1 MATVDDESIHYRIIA
16 NVSELHACVKLQKQ
30 VWGPDTIT
38 SMQQM
43 RAAILHGGSVIGAF
57 CGEALVG
64 FCYSFIGYDG
74 REPYV
79 GSHMMAIQP
88 EYRDRGI
95 GMRLKLEQRLW
106 AMEAGYGKIVWTF
119 DPFESRN
126 GYLNIVKLGGTVSA
140 YIPEFYG
147 TDDAG
152 FPTDRFVV
160 TWDLSS
166 ERVFRAIG
174 GQQERGDETS
184 GYPRLLTV
192 EGAGGQLSDVGVVQA
207 ARRDLIGTTSRVRL
221 PIPRFASKLRQA
233 RPDIYQ
239 IWQRGV
245 RDLAMAAFAHGYQI
259 VSCHPSEPETLDYI
273 LEMKR

>member
-1 MATVDDESIHYRIIA
+1 MDDGSIHYRLIT

-64 FCYSFIGYDG
+64 FCYGFVGYDG

-79 GSHMMAIQP
+79 GSHMMAIGP

-147 TDDAG
+147 TDGAG

-166 ERVFRAIG
+166 ERVVRAIG
-174 GQQERGDETS
+174 GQQERTEDVPDC
-184 GYPRLLTV
+184 PRLLTV
-192 EGAGGQLSDVGVVQA
+192 AMADGALAGVGDA
-207 ARRDLIGTTSRVRL
+207 GETHRIGTAERVRL
-221 PIPRFASKLRQA
+221 PIPRSASKLKQA
-233 RPDIYQ
+233 RPEVYRN
-239 IWQRGV
+239 WQRGL
-245 RDLAMAAFAHGYQI
+245 RELATAAFARGYQ
-259 VSCHPSEPETLDYI
+259 VVCCHSSEPEVQDYI

>member
-1 MATVDDESIHYRIIA
+1 MDDASIHYRLIV

-57 CGEALVG
+57 AGEALVG
-64 FCYSFIGYDG
+64 FCYGFVGYDG
-74 REPYV
+74 KEPYV
-79 GSHMMAIQP
+79 GSHMMAIRP

-95 GMRLKLEQRLW
+95 GMRLKLAQREW
-106 AMEAGYGKIVWTF
+106 AMEAGYGKIVWTY

-126 GYLNIVKLGGTVSA
+126 AYLNIVKLGGTVSA

-147 TDDAG
+147 MDGAG

-166 ERVFRAIG
+166 DRVVRAIG
-174 GQQERGDETS
+174 GQQARIEDES
-184 GYPRLLTV
+184 EYPRLLTV
-192 EGAGGQLSDVGVVQA
+192 AMKNGTSAGVGDAEA
-207 ARRDLIGTTSRVRL
+207 ARGDWIGTAHRVRL
-221 PIPRFASKLRQA
+221 PIPRYASKLRQA
-233 RPDIYQ
+233 QPDVFRS
-239 IWQRGV
+239 WQLGV
-245 RDLAMAAFAHGYQI
+245 RESATAAFDHGYQV
-259 VSCHPSEPETLDYI
+259 VSCHPTEPEVQDYI
-273 LEMKR
+273 LEKKR